1 LPLMVLLV
9 IVIVPMLWI
18 PPPLMSVRL
27 PLRMVPVIVASPTLE
42 IAPPKSPVAMLSAR
56 VLLMINPKKE
66 PFTDPRVRKAIYLAL
81 DWQQIDD
88 IVLDNTSGEPSIFMP
103 GMAYDE
109 SEAVT
114 WPGLRP
120 KNTPGGQEDL
130 AEAKRLMAEAGFA
143 DGFKTTYDARKVSFY
158 VPICQVVK
166 EQLKTALNITG
177 DLQTWE
183 SAAGYKHYGTARA
196 ADAEGDWG
204 LACQGEG
211 MVVLDA
217 DAVFGG
223 KTDLVIQRLVD
234 TMMAFPAIIMALALM
249 AALGASQK
257 NVVVALV
264 VILMPGAV
272 RVIRSQ
278 VLSIKEQDYTLAA
291 QAIGAGS
298 TRIMLRHILPN
309 VMATYIVL
317 STITLGYAIVVEAS
331 LSFLGVGIPPDVASW
346 GGMLNLG
353 ATIYIEISPLLAVF
367 PGVTIA
373 VIVFAVNLLRDSLRD
388 V

>member
-1 LPLMVLLV
+1 
-9 IVIVPMLWI
+9 
-18 PPPLMSVRL
+18 
-27 PLRMVPVIVASPTLE
+27 
-42 IAPPKSPVAMLSAR
+42 
-56 VLLMINPKKE
+56 
-66 PFTDPRVRKAIYLAL
+66 
-81 DWQQIDD
+81 
-88 IVLDNTSGEPSIFMP
+88 MP

>member
-1 LPLMVLLV
+1 MIVNQTRETAAAEVL
-9 IVIVPMLWI
+9 
-18 PPPLMSVRL
+18 
-27 PLRMVPVIVASPTLE
+27 
-42 IAPPKSPVAMLSAR
+42 
-56 VLLMINPKKE
+56 
-66 PFTDPRVRKAIYLAL
+66 
-81 DWQQIDD
+81 
-88 IVLDNTSGEPSIFMP
+88 G
-103 GMAYDE
+103 
-109 SEAVT
+109 
-114 WPGLRP
+114 GLRP
-120 KNTPGGQEDL
+120 KATLPVSLLRFCTGQPLGAFGGAVLIFAVAVALL
-130 AEAKRLMAEAGFA
+130 APLLAPHSPTAIA
-143 DGFKTTYDARKVSFY
+143 
-158 VPICQVVK
+158 VVERFSPPFG
-166 EQLKTALNITG
+166 EQLLGTDELGRDVLSRLIYGARISMSVGLISVG
-177 DLQTWE
+177 IAI
-183 SAAGYKHYGTARA
+183 SAGTLVGIFSAY
-196 ADAEGDWG
+196 
-204 LACQGEG
+204 
-211 MVVLDA
+211 V
-217 DAVFGG
+217 GG
-223 KTDLVIQRLVD
+223 KTDLVIQRLGD

-278 VLSIKEQDYTLAA
+278 VLSIIEQDYTLAA

-298 TRIMLRHILPN
+298 TWIMLRHILPN

-373 VIVFAVNLLRDSLRD
+373 VIVFAVNLLGDSLRD
-388 V
+388 VLDPKLRGR